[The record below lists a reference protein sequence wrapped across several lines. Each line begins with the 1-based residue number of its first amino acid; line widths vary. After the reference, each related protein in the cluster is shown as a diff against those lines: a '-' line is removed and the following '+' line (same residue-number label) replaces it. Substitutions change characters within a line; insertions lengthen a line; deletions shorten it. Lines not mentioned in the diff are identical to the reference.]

1 MGTSQWP
8 RSKVEGVRVEVA
20 GLKNWARGSMRA
32 IWGREYVRWVL
43 KGLLEGLGRGGWIS
57 WGWGG
62 LFGGGLAEE
71 EEEEEGATV
80 GCCASTAAAG
90 FLYGEEE
97 EEGRFEGAPF
107 VLGGKEKGEVAGGRV
122 SSGGSADGGEEETW
136 SRGRFAGGEACPVG
150 EGELEV
156 KGRLR

>member
-8 RSKVEGVRVEVA
+8 RSKVEGVRVEVT

-32 IWGREYVRWVL
+32 IWEREYVRWVL

-62 LFGGGLAEE
+62 GLAEE
-71 EEEEEGATV
+71 EEGATA
-80 GCCASTAAAG
+80 GCWALTAAAG
-90 FLYGEEE
+90 FLDGEEEEEEE

-107 VLGGKEKGEVAGGRV
+107 VLGGKEKGEVAGGPV
-122 SSGGSADGGEEETW
+122 SSGGSSDGGEEETW
-136 SRGRFAGGEACPVG
+136 SRGRFTGGEACPVG